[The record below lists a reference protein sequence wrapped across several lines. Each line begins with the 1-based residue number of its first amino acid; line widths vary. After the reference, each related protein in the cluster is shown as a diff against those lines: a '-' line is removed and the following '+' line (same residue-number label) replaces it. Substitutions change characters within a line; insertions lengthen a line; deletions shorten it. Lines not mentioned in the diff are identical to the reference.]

1 MHWTFIYLFM
11 ATKKTTT
18 KADSKK
24 TATKSKVEQK
34 ITQPVQTVNNSSTD
48 DEQLYDDLPAI
59 PELNMKERQRRKTGG
74 RQKGSVNKVTAMTKA
89 VISDLLSDY
98 QDSGLMGSDFLALE
112 PKDRFQCAEKM
123 MQYIMPKMQSTSVD
137 FNNKATKITIEQQLR
152 ELAKDPEETDN
163 KKV

>member
-1 MHWTFIYLFM
+1 ME
-11 ATKKTTT
+11 TKKTTA
-18 KADSKK
+18 KAASKK

-34 ITQPVQTVNNSSTD
+34 RTQHVPTVDDYSTEN
-48 DEQLYDDLPAI
+48 EQEYDDLPAI
-59 PELNMKERQRRKTGG
+59 PELNMKERVRRKTGG
-74 RQKGSVNKVTAMTKA
+74 RKKGSVNKVTAMTKA

-98 QDSGLMGSDFLALE
+98 QESGLMGSDFLALE

-152 ELAKDPEETDN
+152 ELAEDPEETDN
-163 KKV
+163 KNA

>member
-1 MHWTFIYLFM
+1 M
-11 ATKKTTT
+11 ATKKTAT
-18 KADSKK
+18 KDSSKN

-34 ITQPVQTVNNSSTD
+34 RTQHVQAVNNSSTD
-48 DEQLYDDLPAI
+48 DEQSYDDLPAI

-98 QDSGLMGSDFLALE
+98 QDSGLMGSDFLSLE

-137 FNNKATKITIEQQLR
+137 FNNKTTKITIEQQLR
-152 ELAKDPEETDN
+152 ELAEDQEETDN

>member
-1 MHWTFIYLFM
+1 M

-18 KADSKK
+18 KAANKK
-24 TATKSKVEQK
+24 TATKGKAEQK
-34 ITQPVQTVNNSSTD
+34 RTQPVPTVNNSSTD
-48 DEQLYDDLPAI
+48 NEQSYDDLPAV
-59 PELNMKERQRRKTGG
+59 PELNMKERVRRKTGG
-74 RQKGSVNKVTAMTKA
+74 RQKVNKVTAMTKA

-152 ELAKDPEETDN
+152 ELAEDPDETDN